1 MHGEARRVGII
12 RRADKEHTAAGAAA
26 FFITGN
32 RSTIHG
38 KGRADLI
45 GAAIY
50 TDLHAAGDCAAVQLK
65 FAAIDE
71 HFALNPAAVGA
82 VSQRQRLAVRWHS
95 PAPRHRPRQIIVTS
109 RIRQGIGSCP
119 CYSSIMFVS
128 VDISIPAADAVGMY
142 IAAFIRVGMI
152 SAASGAVLRIGSEI
166 NAAGLPAADVCGR
179 SAVHKLYRLA
189 GVCSGGE
196 CRLRNR
202 GNHQRGGEQHSGK
215 PSPVFSY
222 VLHQIASI

>member
-1 MHGEARRVGII
+1 
-12 RRADKEHTAAGAAA
+12 
-26 FFITGN
+26 
-32 RSTIHG
+32 
-38 KGRADLI
+38 
-45 GAAIY
+45 
-50 TDLHAAGDCAAVQLK
+50 
-65 FAAIDE
+65 
-71 HFALNPAAVGA
+71 
-82 VSQRQRLAVRWHS
+82 
-95 PAPRHRPRQIIVTS
+95 
-109 RIRQGIGSCP
+109 
-119 CYSSIMFVS
+119 MFVP